1 MSTFPLGTL
10 AALAGAVSL
19 QAPSFQEH
27 VFVVTS
33 DFPGP
38 GAAAACG
45 IEAPW
50 PSATGLEPV
59 GAEPLV
65 RHFRGLHWV
74 VNRDLGTLQIIDPH
88 GFETLQQIDVGAGSR
103 PEDVLVLSPT
113 RAYVTRAAATH
124 LLRVNPITGRT
135 TDVLDLS
142 PLADADGI
150 PEMAR
155 MARFGQRLFVQ
166 LQRIDEKTFQP
177 VAPSLLAVVDLA
189 TETLVDADP
198 TKPGVQAIELQGL
211 IPSFDMQIEGPTR
224 RLYVSVPSLLFG
236 GGGIE
241 EIDLDLLRSNG
252 FITSE
257 AILGGDLTG
266 FVLVSSTRGYV
277 LTHTDLLLSSHLT
290 AFSRL
295 DGSHQGEKFVT
306 FAQVDELAFDPA
318 TGQLFMPD
326 PDSNGLRVFDAATGD
341 QLTTVAIDTGAT
353 PVDLVIAR
361 RHRAEFPA
369 R

>member
-1 MSTFPLGTL
+1 MSPFPFGSLATLLG
-10 AALAGAVSL
+10 AALL
-19 QAPSFQEH
+19 QAPTFEEH
-27 VFVVTS
+27 VFVVAA
-33 DFPGP
+33 DFPDQGS
-38 GAAAACG
+38 AAACG
-45 IEAPW
+45 IDAPR
-50 PSATGLEPV
+50 PSASGLEPV

-65 RHFRGLHWV
+65 RHFRGLHWI
-74 VNRDLGTLQIIDPH
+74 VNRDLGTLQIVDPH
-88 GFETLQQIDVGAGSR
+88 AFETLREIDVGAGSR
-103 PEDVLVLSPT
+103 PEDVLALSTT
-113 RAYVTRAAATH
+113 RAYVTRAEATH
-124 LLRVNPITGRT
+124 LLRVNPVTGRT
-135 TDVLDLS
+135 SDVLDLS

-150 PEMAR
+150 PELAR
-155 MARFGQRLFVQ
+155 MARFGQRLFIQ
-166 LQRIDEKTFQP
+166 LQRIDQKTFLP
-177 VAPSLLAVVDLA
+177 VAPSLLAVVDLR

-198 TKPGVQAIELQGL
+198 VTPGVQAIALQGL
-211 IPSFDMQIEGPTR
+211 IPSFDMQVEGPTR

-266 FVLVSSTRGYV
+266 FVLVAPTRGYV
-277 LTHTDLLLSSHLT
+277 LTHTDFALSSHLT
-290 AFSRL
+290 AFSRI

-326 PDSNGLRVFDAATGD
+326 PNANGLRVFDAATGD
-341 QLTTVAIDTGAT
+341 QLTTAAIDTGEA

-361 RHRAEFPA
+361 RDRAERPV